1 MKILRIGKNKF
12 SKNTRILPLK
22 LEIIWSTTKRAEPG
36 FEPGTSCTQSRNHT
50 SRPHGRWEIRPR
62 FAHVLEF
69 ENSAMTK
76 TQTHALIGTAKK

>member
-1 MKILRIGKNKF
+1 MFDFETFEKQSITLPMITEMKNRKG
-12 SKNTRILPLK
+12 
-22 LEIIWSTTKRAEPG
+22 AEPG